1 MNTLHELI
9 KAMDRHECRQFKL
22 LANRTNQS
30 AKRKDLILF
39 DYCRKHN
46 KDYNEKK
53 IAKKLYGDN
62 INAFYRL
69 KSRLYNDL
77 KNSLTL
83 SYLNKDEE
91 LAIYKQLFIAKLL
104 SKKGLEDI
112 SHKVLTDAEKI
123 ASQKNLFD
131 LLKLIYDEKIKIYH
145 RNGSLNIES
154 LLQKRKENRS
164 NTNRIQEIDDVL
176 AALNFKLRK
185 SQNYNFK
192 DDETLV
198 TLENTVKEFIV
209 DHKLMENVKMKLKI
223 YQSISSI
230 LLQKHDFKSL
240 ENYLQHTYKDFLK
253 NNVFNQ
259 KNHNIKLQMITYHMN
274 CLCKNEK
281 HVESLEKADLLNQEM
296 KKFNNLHYNK
306 YLFYYYNGLAINY
319 NKLNKE
325 KAIEV
330 LLNAKNEEV
339 IVNSDYNYFF
349 VCSNLALQYFDVKKY
364 KSAIK
369 TLSRI
374 ILHRSFLTFDS
385 SFRIKIVAA
394 ELIIRYE
401 IGDFDYLE
409 ERMKQIKKRYKN
421 ILANDNYIRESLLLK
436 IIQKLI
442 YTQNINQ
449 EEELIADIHLLLSKA
464 SAAEAENDD
473 IVNYNKWL
481 LKKLS

>member
-1 MNTLHELI
+1 M
-9 KAMDRHECRQFKL
+9 
-22 LANRTNQS
+22 
-30 AKRKDLILF
+30 
-39 DYCRKHN
+39 
-46 KDYNEKK
+46 
-53 IAKKLYGDN
+53 G
-62 INAFYRL
+62 
-69 KSRLYNDL
+69 
-77 KNSLTL
+77 
-83 SYLNKDEE
+83 KDEE
-91 LAIYKQLFIAKLL
+91 LAIYRQLFLAKLL
-104 SKKGLEDI
+104 NQKGHSDLSIDFLLEIEKKA
-112 SHKVLTDAEKI
+112 HK
-123 ASQKNLFD
+123 KNYPD
-131 LLKLIYDEKIKIYH
+131 LLKLVYKEMIKISY
-145 RNGSLNIES
+145 RNREIDVEYILI
-154 LLQKRKENRS
+154 KRKQNRAE
-164 NTNRIQEIDDVL
+164 TNKIQDVEDVL
-176 AALNFKLRK
+176 AALNYRLKK
-185 SQNYNFK
+185 SQNYSSAN
-192 DDETLV
+192 DETLV
-198 TLENTVKEFIV
+198 ILENTVKEFV
-209 DHKLMENVKMKLKI
+209 EDRKLMENVKMKLKI

-240 ENYLQHTYKDFLK
+240 ETYLQHTYKDFLK

-259 KNHNIKLQMITYHMN
+259 RNHNIKLQMITYHMN
-274 CLCKNEK
+274 CLYKNGK
-281 HVESLEKADLLNQEM
+281 HKKSLEKSNELKEEM
-296 KKFNNLHYNK
+296 ERFDRLHYDK
-306 YLFYYYNGLAINY
+306 YLFYYYNGLVINY
-319 NKLNKE
+319 SKLDKE

-330 LLNAKNEEV
+330 LLNAKNEDV
-339 IVNSDYNYFF
+339 IASSDYNYFF
-349 VCSNLALQYFDVKKY
+349 VCSNLALQYFDIKKY